1 MFVNLGSSPI
11 SPQGMV
17 QVCAICYKSIPQRHK
32 VFGAIEAVAVVRP
45 RLASPPVQETGEVAA
60 SAVSAASAASAAS
73 PEPLGAP
80 QLAAQLFCY
89 VCHKVSET
97 DAMKL
102 LSCYPDSRSPASHE
116 MHFPFLK
123 TLAAA
128 PGPAY
133 FDSFNRTLVCS
144 ECFAHFNHQW
154 NVFENDG
161 LAFELRHYTLPPHS
175 LQTHS

>member
-1 MFVNLGSSPI
+1 MIISGSSPI

-32 VFGAIEAVAVVRP
+32 VFGAVETVAVVHP
-45 RLASPPVQETGEVAA
+45 RLVSPPIQETKAVAL
-60 SAVSAASAASAAS
+60 AAS
-73 PEPLGAP
+73 PEPLETP
-80 QLAAQLFCY
+80 QLATQLFCY

-123 TLAAA
+123 TLAPA
-128 PGPAY
+128 PEPAY

-144 ECFAHFNHQW
+144 DCFAHFNHQW
-154 NVFENDG
+154 HVFENDG
-161 LAFELRHYTLPPHS
+161 LALELRHYTLPPHS
-175 LQTHS
+175 LQPHS